1 MALPNKVL
9 AGFQASLWAQTGTTP
24 TPLTT
29 SQLAT
34 WTGQVGSIV
43 GTTAGGTGTTGLQLN
58 VEAIPAFGQDDA
70 SATFAVAG
78 SRQSDVI
85 PVQSKPTSLSIVAPW
100 NPSDAG
106 LLLIRGDAYNG
117 TIDRTFVI
125 AAYDTSGSSANVV
138 AYAFNG
144 RVSEFKVDAAPG
156 KEATC
161 TFTIHPRGNQYGW
174 SNNT

>member
-9 AGFQASLWAQTGTTP
+9 PGFSATLYMQPTSSP

-29 SQLAT
+29 ANLSVYASVSAIAI
-34 WTGQVGSIV
+34 TGNVV
-43 GTTAGGTGTTGLQLN
+43 P

-70 SATFAVAG
+70 VASFAVAG
-78 SRQSDVI
+78 SRQSDKI
-85 PVQSKPTSLSIVAPW
+85 PTQSAPTSMTITAAW
-100 NPSDAG
+100 NPSDTN

-125 AAYDTSGSSANVV
+125 GATDGTNTVY
-138 AYAFNG
+138 YAFNG
-144 RVSEFKVDAAPG
+144 RVSEFKIDSAPSA
-156 KEATC
+156 EAKC
-161 TFTIHPRGNQYGW
+161 MFTIHPRGNQYGW